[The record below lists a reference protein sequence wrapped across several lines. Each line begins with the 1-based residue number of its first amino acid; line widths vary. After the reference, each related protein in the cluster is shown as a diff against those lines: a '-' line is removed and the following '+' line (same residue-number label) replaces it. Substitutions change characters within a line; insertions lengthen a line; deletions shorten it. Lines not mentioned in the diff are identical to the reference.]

1 MEAIK
6 EIIESLE
13 IPEKKKAFN
22 ERRELISKIK
32 FTMSGLEKKNRMVA
46 LYAYNLKNIPLE
58 QDEITRKKLILANTM
73 LLHKEPDVESYES
86 LRKDLTQTDSIASE
100 YYKAIQKDLREELLD
115 LKLPEIYIYQGLLD
129 VGHYTVCR
137 HIIVP
142 NTIQTVEDEKEAER
156 IIYPVKPLESKN
168 KLDGFYNR
176 TSFRYL
182 EAMTEDY
189 SFSLEG
195 KNLGRIK

>member
-32 FTMSGLEKKNRMVA
+32 FTMSELEKNRMVA
-46 LYAYNLKNIPLE
+46 LYAYNLENIPLE
-58 QDEITRKKLILANTM
+58 QDETKRKKLTLANAM
-73 LLHKEPDVESYES
+73 LLHREPDVETYES
-86 LRKDLTQTDSIASE
+86 LRKDLAKTDTVTEE
-100 YYKAIQKDLREELLD
+100 YYKSIQKDLREELLD

-129 VGHYTVCR
+129 VSNFVVCR

-142 NTIQTVEDEKEAER
+142 NTIQTIESDNEVEKV
-156 IIYPVKPLESKN
+156 IYPVKPMESKN
-168 KLDGFYNR
+168 KLNGFYNR

>member
-22 ERRELISKIK
+22 ERRELISRIK
-32 FTMSGLEKKNRMVA
+32 FTMSELEKNRMVA
-46 LYAYNLKNIPLE
+46 LYAYNLENIPLE
-58 QDEITRKKLILANTM
+58 QDEIKRKKLALANAM
-73 LLHKEPDVESYES
+73 LLHREPDVETYES
-86 LRKDLTQTDSIASE
+86 LRKDLTKTDTVAEE
-100 YYKAIQKDLREELLD
+100 YYKSIQKDLREELLD

-129 VGHYTVCR
+129 VGNFVVCR

-142 NTIQTVEDEKEAER
+142 NTIQTVESDKEVER
-156 IIYPVKPLESKN
+156 VIYPIKPMESKN
-168 KLDGFYNR
+168 KLNGFYNR